1 MTTVK
6 TKLTSVEEH
15 SFWLEILEDHARFIR
30 DYLSPAETV
39 WVKTAHEYILRFQA
53 LRTRLA
59 SFAPNT
65 PVASPDLMLFSR
77 EAQTAAWGYYQF
89 EGHMQ
94 RLRILN
100 QVNLNLTPTYLIGTL
115 NENAEYLRR
124 LHYYVKGLD
133 SPDQSLTDLLDLW
146 LEDQLGHAALLRNGL
161 DPVELSL
168 AGEAAKYMEAF
179 NAHMLKNNAIK
190 RYLRFL
196 PPGFPEQLGFVREV
210 ARTVMGFNQLV
221 DRVIQ
226 LHTVDQVLSRLTL
239 RFLEHHIPESCYFLR
254 KLVSFSPDIHLD
266 PNCPLTKPSFNGS
279 KQE

>member
-6 TKLTSVEEH
+6 ARLTPVEEH

-30 DYLSPAETV
+30 DYLSSEEAV
-39 WVKTAHEYILRFQA
+39 WVKTAQEYILRFQA

-59 SFAPNT
+59 SFALDV
-65 PVASPDLMLFSR
+65 PVNSPDLILFSR
-77 EAQTAAWGYYQF
+77 NAHATAWGYYQF

-100 QVNLNLTPTYLIGTL
+100 EVNLNLTPTYLIGTL

-133 SPDQSLTDLLDLW
+133 SPDQPLTDLLDLW

-161 DPVELSL
+161 DPVELAL

-210 ARTVMGFNQLV
+210 GRTVMGFNQLV

-226 LHTVDQVLSRLTL
+226 LHKVDQVLGRLTL

-254 KLVSFSPDIHLD
+254 KLASFSPAILLD
-266 PNCPLTKPSFNGS
+266 PNCPLTKPSF
-279 KQE
+279 